1 MFPKR
6 CSIKAKP
13 PMTTSVPTEAIPA
26 SNGKHIHRLAMR

>member
-6 CSIKAKP
+6 CSIKATT
-13 PMTTSVPTEAIPA
+13 MTTSVPTEAIPA